1 MTPANPLPT
10 RAPSLDEPW
19 LDAAFAATRE
29 ARVRFLGS
37 AFERGRVL
45 VLAGDDVAQLRWMLR
60 LRRAGDAGEGVADWV
75 IELRNTRA
83 RVARLHLRASRFVRG
98 DGTAWVE
105 LRDGETLARWLSCR
119 GFRPPFDA
127 WRSDR
132 GSVLSRRD
140 PNVAAFLVPPRD
152 R

>member
-1 MTPANPLPT
+1 MTAANPLPT

-29 ARVRFLGS
+29 ARVRFLGEPS
-37 AFERGRVL
+37 ERARVL
-45 VLAGDDVAQLRWMLR
+45 VLSGDDVAQLRWMLR
-60 LRRAGDAGEGVADWV
+60 LRRPGDSGEGAADWV
-75 IELRNTRA
+75 VELRNTRA

-98 DGTAWVE
+98 DGTTWVE

-119 GFRPPFDA
+119 GFRPPFEA

-140 PNVAAFLVPPRD
+140 PNVAAFLAPPRD